1 MELELD
7 QLDLR
12 YEVLRVRR
20 PEREGRLL
28 ASLAADGQQAPIVVV
43 ATGERYVV
51 VDGFRR
57 VRALRQL
64 HRDVARATVWDMGEA
79 EALLLSRSLRTGEG
93 ESALEQGWLL
103 AALHRSFGM
112 SQESLARSFGR
123 SKSWVSRRLALVSEL
138 PQAVQELVREG
149 RVGAHVAMRC
159 LAPMAR
165 ANTDD
170 CETLASSIAGAQLSS
185 REAARVYEAWRGAS
199 RQARRRL
206 VSEPLLYLR
215 AHRHEQGDEGGSGP
229 RPLLEDLEQVAR
241 LVRRTVRRW
250 SEATA
255 GLPLSERQA
264 VEVLV
269 RQAAADLRLVERL
282 MEEGVIDADY
292 RATGGDPGAC
302 ALRSGDAPDRARPGR
317 VAGGGQGGDPVAVG
331 CSA

>member
-1 MELELD
+1 
-7 QLDLR
+7 
-12 YEVLRVRR
+12 
-20 PEREGRLL
+20 
-28 ASLAADGQQAPIVVV
+28 
-43 ATGERYVV
+43 
-51 VDGFRR
+51 
-57 VRALRQL
+57 
-64 HRDVARATVWDMGEA
+64 VARATVWDMGEA